1 MVVPR
6 PWPSAGDFDEA
17 FHEAVGVTTIPHMP
31 TRRSRPTRARK
42 AQSSAP
48 PATQVAFH
56 PVDDRVI
63 VSGGVDPTET
73 DQLRALEAGWDELLS
88 CEISLVQV

>member
-1 MVVPR
+1 
-6 PWPSAGDFDEA
+6 
-17 FHEAVGVTTIPHMP
+17 
-31 TRRSRPTRARK
+31 
-42 AQSSAP
+42 
-48 PATQVAFH
+48 VAFH